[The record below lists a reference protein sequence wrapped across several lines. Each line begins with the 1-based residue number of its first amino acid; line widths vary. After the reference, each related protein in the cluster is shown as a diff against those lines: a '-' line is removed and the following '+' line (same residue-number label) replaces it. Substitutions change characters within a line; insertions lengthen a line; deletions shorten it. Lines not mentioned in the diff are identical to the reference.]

1 MKKLALSAMSL
12 LAAFSLAACSG
23 GDSETIATMEG
34 GEITKED
41 LYEAMKP
48 VVGESMLQR
57 LIIIN
62 VLDNEVGENNF
73 AAEAEAETRTFMGN
87 VGGEESMLGIIRQM
101 GFSTIK
107 DYQDQILIN
116 MLMEEALTKRTEI
129 TDADIEAYYE
139 TYVPNIT
146 ASHILVEDKATAED
160 IIKQLDEGADFA
172 ELAAEHSTDTSNA
185 QNGGS
190 LGSFGK
196 GAMVAPF
203 EEAAFALESGEY
215 SKTPVESEFGFHV
228 ILVEENPEKG
238 TLEEERENLREALL
252 NEKLTDAAYLDET
265 ISAIMQDA
273 NIKISDD
280 DLDHIM
286 DAYTQNDEEEEESS
300 EADSSAESDTAE
312 SEASSAE

>member
-172 ELAAEHSTDTSNA
+172 TLAAEHSTDTSNA

-228 ILVEENPEKG
+228 ILVEDNPEKG

-286 DAYTQNDEEEEESS
+286 DAYTQNDEEEESS

>member
-172 ELAAEHSTDTSNA
+172 TLAAEHSTDTSNA

-286 DAYTQNDEEEEESS
+286 DAYTQNDEEEESS

>member
-48 VVGESMLQR
+48 VMGESMLQR

-87 VGGEESMLGIIRQM
+87 VGGEEGMLGIIRQM

-172 ELAAEHSTDTSNA
+172 TLAAEHSTDTSNA

-286 DAYTQNDEEEEESS
+286 DAYTQNDEEEESS